1 MSPPGERRS
10 RPGQPPK
17 SSFPART
24 LPTRSSR
31 SGWASTRSTATSKRT
46 CSKIVDPPSAGTL
59 KAPSGGSMR
68 RLCLALL
75 LCAAPAFAREVRGR
89 VSHTEEGGEAVK
101 KLAQGAYVLKANV
114 VTEAGEVVSINV
126 QEGLTKGFE
135 GSRLTVTGAVR
146 ANARIKAVLDDEC
159 KLESDLCIATSV
171 DIEQVAGLTRIEAV
185 QERAALAD
193 AELDKG
199 MESADPGMKALAGG
213 HG

>member
-1 MSPPGERRS
+1 
-10 RPGQPPK
+10 
-17 SSFPART
+17 
-24 LPTRSSR
+24 
-31 SGWASTRSTATSKRT
+31 
-46 CSKIVDPPSAGTL
+46 
-59 KAPSGGSMR
+59 MR

-89 VSHTEEGGEAVK
+89 ISHTEEGGEAVK

-114 VTEAGEVVSINV
+114 VTEAGDVVSINV
-126 QEGLTKGFE
+126 QEGLTKVFE

-159 KLESDLCIATSV
+159 KLESDLCIASSV

-185 QERAALAD
+185 QERAAIAD

-199 MESADPGMKALAGG
+199 KESADPGRKALAGG
-213 HG
+213 QGGDGGDAADTLPPPRGRRGAGQGAGGE